1 MCTLEKSQL
10 YIDYTT
16 LSSGI
21 AFSKV
26 APNSLSS
33 PNSTRAIHK
42 EASDVGF
49 YEGGFNLVGTGNYPL
64 FVYLLFRFTLID
76 EIMRSILEGHL
87 HITIKSGVFLV

>member
-49 YEGGFNLVGTGNYPL
+49 YEGGFNLVGTGKCLL
-64 FVYLLFRFTLID
+64 FVHLLFRCD
-76 EIMRSILEGHL
+76 SAHNYWKLEGERDFKIEH
-87 HITIKSGVFLV
+87 